1 MNSLTTLN
9 TDFNQIYKHSQRIAA
24 AIFAV
29 SSVIDN
35 NEELKTKLK
44 SVSIEVVSMS
54 INLKDK
60 DSLDIKKVL
69 NEIEKKTLL
78 LMSLLDI
85 ASLSGLISKMN
96 GEVLNEEFKGF
107 ISGLQKFE
115 NNFDHERKNSVE
127 NILKNEIVDTG
138 IGVQGNILNRNNP
151 VHSQNVLLQGNIKN
165 QLKSQSETTRKG
177 SRKAAILDFIKDNSN
192 SSIKDIAPNIV
203 GCSEKTIQR
212 ELIDLI
218 NEGKIKKVG
227 ERRWSRYSLI

>member
-1 MNSLTTLN
+1 MNSLTTSN
-9 TDFNQIYKHSQRIAA
+9 TDFNEIYKHSQRIAA
-24 AIFAV
+24 AVFAV

-69 NEIEKKTLL
+69 SEVQKKSLL

-96 GEVLNEEFKGF
+96 GEVLGEEFRGF

-115 NNFDHERKNSVE
+115 NNFDHEQRNSVE
-127 NILKNEIVDTG
+127 NILKNQSVNTDDVQIGSELNSKNLNQSQARIV
-138 IGVQGNILNRNNP
+138 
-151 VHSQNVLLQGNIKN
+151 SGNIKN
-165 QLKSQSETTRKG
+165 QLKSQSDTSRKG
-177 SRKAAILDFIKDNSN
+177 SRKAAILDFIKDNNN
-192 SSIKDIAPNIV
+192 SSIKDIVPNIV
-203 GCSEKTIQR
+203 GCSEKTVQR
-212 ELIDLI
+212 ELIELI
-218 NEGKIKKVG
+218 NEGKIRKIG

>member
-1 MNSLTTLN
+1 MNSLIGSN
-9 TDFNQIYKHSQRIAA
+9 TDFNQIYKHAQRIAA
-24 AIFAV
+24 AVFAV

-60 DSLDIKKVL
+60 DSFDTKKML
-69 NEIEKKTLL
+69 SEIQKKSLL

-96 GEVLNEEFKGF
+96 GEVLSEEFKGF

-115 NNFDHERKNSVE
+115 SNFDYEQRNSVE
-127 NILKNEIVDTG
+127 NILKNPVADAGSVAEESTLVS
-138 IGVQGNILNRNNP
+138 NNFP
-151 VHSQNVLLQGNIKN
+151 YHQNNSEVGKIKN
-165 QLKSQSETTRKG
+165 QLKSGNETNRKV

-192 SSIKDIAPNIV
+192 SSIKDIVPNII
-203 GCSEKTIQR
+203 GCSEKTVQR
-212 ELIDLI
+212 ELIELI
-218 NEGKIKKVG
+218 NEGKIRKIG

>member
-1 MNSLTTLN
+1 MNSLTTSN

-24 AIFAV
+24 AVFAV

-44 SVSIEVVSMS
+44 SVSIEVVSMT

-69 NEIEKKTLL
+69 NEIQKKTLL

-127 NILKNEIVDTG
+127 NILKSEASDINFG
-138 IGVQGNILNRNNP
+138 
-151 VHSQNVLLQGNIKN
+151 SQENVLTQQNLANHQNFLPRSNVKN
-165 QLKSQSETTRKG
+165 QLKPQSDT
-177 SRKAAILDFIKDNSN
+177 SRKASRKTAILEFIKDNSN
-192 SSIKDIAPNIV
+192 SSIKDIVPNII

-218 NEGKIKKVG
+218 NEGKIRKVG